1 MSIIEVQLQVLGDKE
16 VESELEF
23 QREIKDLQPII
34 ARKVKERLLREILS
48 IFRVVNTFYK
58 RILSRKLSQELAKTQ
73 EMERINVKTY
83 MGLTE

>member
-23 QREIKDLQPII
+23 LREIKDLQPII

-58 RILSRKLSQELAKTQ
+58 RILSQKLSQELAKTQ

-83 MGLTE
+83 TELTE

>member
-48 IFRVVNTFYK
+48 IFRVVNMFYK
-58 RILSRKLSQELAKTQ
+58 RTLSQKLSQELAKTQ

-83 MGLTE
+83 TELTE